1 LLSPAEPVTT
11 VDKNMPY
18 YTPFVIERTGRGERS
33 MDIYSRLLAD
43 RIIFVGGS
51 VDDAVANVVVAQ
63 LLFLSNEDPHADVH
77 MYINSPGGSVSAG
90 LAIYDTMQFIRPDI
104 CTYAIGMAA
113 SMGAVLLAGGSSG
126 KRSTLP
132 SSRVLIHQPLISGV
146 MTGVATDLEIEANEI
161 KRLRQRLYEIMSR
174 HTGQSVEQVHADCDR
189 NKWLSAE
196 ESVEYGCVDK
206 ILERM
211 PETPGKEKDK

>member
-1 LLSPAEPVTT
+1 
-11 VDKNMPY
+11 M
-18 YTPFVIERTGRGERS
+18 VIESTGRGERY
-33 MDIYSRLLAD
+33 MDIYSRLLSD
-43 RIIFVGGS
+43 RIIFVGGG
-51 VDDAVANVVVAQ
+51 VDDAMANVVIAQ

-104 CTYAIGMAA
+104 CTYATGMAA
-113 SMGAVLLAGGSSG
+113 SMGAVLLAGGSAE
-126 KRSTLP
+126 KRYALP

-146 MTGVATDLEIEANEI
+146 MTGVAPDLEIEANEI
-161 KRLRQRLYEIMSR
+161 TRLRQRLYEILAH
-174 HTGQSVEQVHADCDR
+174 HTGQTTEKVHADCDR

-196 ESVEYGCVDK
+196 EAVEYGCVDK

-211 PETPGKEKDK
+211 PEPPEKKED

>member
-1 LLSPAEPVTT
+1 
-11 VDKNMPY
+11 M
-18 YTPFVIERTGRGERS
+18 VIEKTGRGERA
-33 MDIYSRLLAD
+33 MDIYSRLLTD
-43 RIIFVGGS
+43 RIIFVGGA
-51 VDDAVANVVVAQ
+51 VDDAMANVVVAQ

-113 SMGAVLLAGGSSG
+113 SMGAVLLAGGSAK
-126 KRSTLP
+126 KRSVLP

-146 MTGVATDLEIEANEI
+146 MTGVATDLEIEAKEI
-161 KRLRQRLYEIMSR
+161 TRLRERLYAILAH
-174 HTGQSVEQVHADCDR
+174 HTGQDAEKIHSDCDR

-196 ESVEYGCVDK
+196 EAVEYGCVDK
-206 ILERM
+206 ILERIPDA
-211 PETPGKEKDK
+211 PEKKDKKK

>member
-1 LLSPAEPVTT
+1 
-11 VDKNMPY
+11 M
-18 YTPFVIERTGRGERS
+18 VIEKTGRGERA

-43 RIIFVGGS
+43 RIVFVGGN
-51 VDDAVANVVVAQ
+51 VDDSTANVVVAQ

-113 SMGAVLLAGGSSG
+113 SMGAVLLAGGAAG

-132 SSRVLIHQPLISGV
+132 SGRVLIHQPLISGV
-146 MTGVATDLEIEANEI
+146 LTGVATDLEIEAKEI
-161 KRLRQRLYEIMSR
+161 TRLRERLYQILAK
-174 HTGQSVEQVHADCDR
+174 HTGQSVEQIHKDCDR

-196 ESVEYGCVDK
+196 EAVEYGCVDK
-206 ILERM
+206 ILEHM
-211 PETPGKEKDK
+211 PESPKKEDEK

>member
-1 LLSPAEPVTT
+1 ME
-11 VDKNMPY
+11 K
-18 YTPFVIERTGRGERS
+18 TGRGERS

-43 RIIFVGGS
+43 RIIFVGGAI
-51 VDDAVANVVVAQ
+51 DDNVANVVVAQ

-113 SMGAVLLAGGSSG
+113 SMGAVLLAAGSAK
-126 KRSTLP
+126 KRSALP

-161 KRLRQRLYEIMSR
+161 TRLRERLYEIMAD
-174 HTGQSVEQVHADCDR
+174 HTGQSSEKIHADCDR

-196 ESVEYGCVDK
+196 EAVEYGCVDR

-211 PETPGKEKDK
+211 PDAPETKDKKK

>member
-1 LLSPAEPVTT
+1 
-11 VDKNMPY
+11 M
-18 YTPFVIERTGRGERS
+18 VIEKTGRGERA
-33 MDIYSRLLAD
+33 MDIYSRLLTD
-43 RIIFVGGS
+43 RIIFVGGA
-51 VDDAVANVVVAQ
+51 VDDAMANVVVAQ

-113 SMGAVLLAGGSSG
+113 SMGAVLLAGGSAK

-146 MTGVATDLEIEANEI
+146 MTGVATDLEIEAKEI
-161 KRLRQRLYEIMSR
+161 TRLRERLYEILAH
-174 HTGQSVEQVHADCDR
+174 HTGQDAEKIHSDCDR

-196 ESVEYGCVDK
+196 ESVKYGCVDR
-206 ILERM
+206 ILDRIPDR
-211 PETPGKEKDK
+211 PEKKDKKK

>member
-1 LLSPAEPVTT
+1 
-11 VDKNMPY
+11 MPY
-18 YTPFVIERTGRGERS
+18 YPPPFVIEKTGRGERS

-43 RIIFVGGS
+43 RIIFVGGAI
-51 VDDAVANVVVAQ
+51 DDQVANVVVAQ
-63 LLFLSNEDPHADVH
+63 LLFLSNEDPHADVR

-113 SMGAVLLAGGSSG
+113 SMGAVLLAGGSPG
-126 KRSTLP
+126 KRASLP

-146 MTGVATDLEIEANEI
+146 LTGVATDLEIEANEI
-161 KRLRQRLYEIMSR
+161 TRLRQRLYEILAG
-174 HTGQSVEQVHADCDR
+174 HTGQTPEKIHSDCDR

-196 ESVEYGCVDK
+196 EAVEYGCVDK
-206 ILERM
+206 ILARM
-211 PETPGKEKDK
+211 PAAPETENKKK

>member
-1 LLSPAEPVTT
+1 
-11 VDKNMPY
+11 MPY
-18 YTPFVIERTGRGERS
+18 YPPPFVIEKTGRGERS

-43 RIIFVGGS
+43 RIIFVGGAI
-51 VDDAVANVVVAQ
+51 DDNVANVVVAQ

-77 MYINSPGGSVSAG
+77 MYVNSPGGSVSAG

-113 SMGAVLLAGGSSG
+113 SMGAVLLAGGSAE
-126 KRSTLP
+126 KRSALP

-146 MTGVATDLEIEANEI
+146 MTGVATDLEIEAKEI
-161 KRLRQRLYEIMSR
+161 TRLRERLYEILAR
-174 HTGQSVEQVHADCDR
+174 HTGQTAEKVHADCDR

-196 ESVEYGCVDK
+196 EAVEYGCVDR

-211 PETPGKEKDK
+211 PDVPEKKDKKK

>member
-1 LLSPAEPVTT
+1 
-11 VDKNMPY
+11 M
-18 YTPFVIERTGRGERS
+18 VIERTGRGERS

-43 RIIFVGGS
+43 RIIFVGGAI
-51 VDDAVANVVVAQ
+51 DDDVANVVVAQ

-104 CTYAIGMAA
+104 RTYAIGMAA
-113 SMGAVLLAGGSSG
+113 SMGAVLLAGGSAE
-126 KRSTLP
+126 KRSALP

-146 MTGVATDLEIEANEI
+146 LTGVATDLEIEANEI
-161 KRLRQRLYEIMSR
+161 TRLRQRLYEILAQ
-174 HTGQSVEQVHADCDR
+174 HTGQTPEQVHADCDR

-196 ESVEYGCVDK
+196 EAVKYGCVDN

-211 PETPGKEKDK
+211 PELPEKKDKKK

>member
-1 LLSPAEPVTT
+1 VTK

-18 YTPFVIERTGRGERS
+18 YPTPFVIEKTGRGERS
-33 MDIYSRLLAD
+33 MDIYSRLLSD
-43 RIIFVGGS
+43 RIIFVGGAI
-51 VDDAVANVVVAQ
+51 DDAVANVVVAQ

-113 SMGAVLLAGGSSG
+113 SMGAVLLAGGSPE
-126 KRSTLP
+126 KRSMLP

-146 MTGVATDLEIEANEI
+146 LTGVATDLEIEANEI
-161 KRLRQRLYEIMSR
+161 TRLRQRLYEIMAR
-174 HTGQSVEQVHADCDR
+174 HTGQSVEQVHSDCDR

-196 ESVEYGCVDK
+196 EAVEYGCVDR
-206 ILERM
+206 ILEHM
-211 PETPGKEKDK
+211 PETPNI